1 MSKIIPYKRMA
12 RQKKYRQKK
21 KRLVTGIRV
30 IIVMV
35 GVFLTAF
42 GLEMFLVPNQ
52 IMPGGIIGISGILSH
67 VTEIKMGVF
76 LFFLNLPFLLRHI
89 RIASRIRAF
98 WATFSL
104 ILLTIF
110 ILWFHPFPA
119 VIESL
124 PGAAFLGSLMLGV
137 GVGIIFR
144 YGGFTDGVRQAAFLI
159 KKRFPLAVGQI
170 VMLINLLILG
180 LAGFIF
186 GWQQAVYAIFG
197 YTVSLISSEY
207 MMNQFGMKN
216 AVWIKT
222 EYPGLVKYALKNKFK
237 KQFTYMSAKI
247 PDHEIF
253 IIIPRRKRKAVQKM
267 VAEIDPSA
275 VASFAPIDPLFMEET
290 GYKKVLKQ

>member
-1 MSKIIPYKRMA
+1 MSKIIPYKRLE
-12 RQKKYRQKK
+12 RQKQYRQKK
-21 KRLVTGIRV
+21 KKLATGIRFF
-30 IIVMV
+30 IVMI

-52 IMPGGIIGISGILSH
+52 IMPGGIIGLSGILSH
-67 VTEIKMGVF
+67 MTEMKMGVF

-89 RIASRIRAF
+89 RIENRIRAF
-98 WATFSL
+98 WASFSL
-104 ILLTIF
+104 ILLMIF
-110 ILWFHPFPA
+110 ILWFHPFPP

-124 PGAAFLGSLMLGV
+124 PLAAFWGSLILGV

-159 KKRFPLAVGQI
+159 KKWFPLSVGKI

-186 GWQQAVYAIFG
+186 GWQQAMYAVFG
-197 YTVSLISSEY
+197 YVVSLISSEY
-207 MMNQFGMKN
+207 MMNQFAMKK

-222 EYPGLVKYALKNKFK
+222 DNPGLVKYALKNRFK
-237 KQFTYMSAKI
+237 KQFTYMAAKI

-253 IIIPRRKRKAVQKM
+253 IIIPRRKRKAVQKT

-275 VASFAPIDPLFMEET
+275 VVSFAPIDPLFIEESVI
-290 GYKKVLKQ
+290 K